1 MKLMMRMTIV
11 HKHVRVHS
19 HQEKVEA
26 EMKKIKGKAKKITEQ
41 KTNIKD
47 NFRCE

>member
-11 HKHVRVHS
+11 HKHVRAHS

-26 EMKKIKGKAKKITEQ
+26 KVKKIKGKAKKITE
-41 KTNIKD
+41 
-47 NFRCE
+47 